1 MGKEEQVQYWIKTA
15 EQDWATA
22 EDLLRLERFLH
33 TLFFF
38 HLVIEKLLKAH
49 WVKDNTGD
57 FPPRS
62 HDLEHIYSSTEIE
75 LSPEDVDE
83 LRALNY
89 WNLEGR
95 YPDYLNKISKQADKK
110 YTLAKYE
117 SVKRIRTCLLEKI

>member
-1 MGKEEQVQYWIKTA
+1 MGKPEQIQHWVKTA
-15 EQDWATA
+15 ELDWETT
-22 EDLLRLERFLH
+22 EDLLKLKRFLH

-49 WVKDNTGD
+49 WVKDNPGD

-62 HDLEHIYSSTEIE
+62 HDLEFIYSNTEVE
-75 LSPEDVDE
+75 LPSEDVDE
-83 LRALNY
+83 LRALNA

-95 YPDYLNKISKQADKK
+95 YPDYLNKISKQADEK

-117 SVKRIRTCLLEKI
+117 NVKRIRKCLLENL